1 MSIPTVNVTVIVNGQ
16 DGLPVEGALVSAK
29 LDREDRYNGF
39 VVKKT
44 VSGKTDAT
52 GTLVLPLWPNALG
65 TNSSQYLVNIR
76 TKEQTKRY
84 TAYVP
89 NENCVLTSIVDLEP
103 APALSVAQI
112 VLRDANEARVRA
124 EAAVA
129 EASDFADAASAS
141 AATAGASSDAAGG
154 YASAAEASAEG
165 AAAAVD
171 GVVESVADLAAGA
184 SASAAAAEAA
194 AEAAAISAEQA
205 ASVSDITSHA
215 GTTASVAVLGHV
227 RLASAAPTGVS
238 STAATGVAST
248 VARSDHA
255 HALGAHAASHAA
267 GQPDAISPASIGA
280 APASHV
286 SDTANPHAVTAA
298 QVGAAPAS
306 HVSDT
311 SNPHAV
317 TAAQA
322 GAAPASHATDTANP
336 HGVTAAQAGAV
347 AASLLTTAGDLI
359 VATAANTPA
368 RLGIGSEGQALKV
381 VSGVPAWGDVASGF
395 IDTSSEISITGAI
408 TLTSTAFGKMHVCS
422 GTSIDYTVGLPAAS
436 GNAGK
441 LIGIRIANACTKL
454 VTIDANSS
462 ESIDEVT
469 TRVMWAGESAILLC
483 DGVGWTKIAGKFIPM
498 LCKIS
503 ANAVQSIPTGAWT
516 KFRMDVDIFDNS
528 NLSNLSN
535 SSILI
540 RRNGYY
546 DVMGQVM
553 MLNNINF
560 YERLDDPIGATVYS
574 YQSLGGIAP
583 ISATHYAE
591 AGVEFTYSTY
601 HQAGSSQS
609 TWTAPYPYIQA
620 KEVVSW

>member
-286 SDTANPHAVTAA
+286 SDT
-298 QVGAAPAS
+298 
-306 HVSDT
+306 

-336 HGVTAAQAGAV
+336 HAVTAAQAGAV